1 MRLKI
6 IALSILVASPLGYL
20 ALTGEVAGAWK
31 CEVHPEQPTCTTLP
45 PGTTSTTPP
54 SVPPTTGTTPPSV
67 PDTSTSTSTSVPV
80 ELAPPGSVVRPPT
93 GIGLTG

>member
-1 MRLKI
+1 
-6 IALSILVASPLGYL
+6 
-20 ALTGEVAGAWK
+20 
-31 CEVHPEQPTCTTLP
+31 
-45 PGTTSTTPP
+45 
-54 SVPPTTGTTPPSV
+54 V